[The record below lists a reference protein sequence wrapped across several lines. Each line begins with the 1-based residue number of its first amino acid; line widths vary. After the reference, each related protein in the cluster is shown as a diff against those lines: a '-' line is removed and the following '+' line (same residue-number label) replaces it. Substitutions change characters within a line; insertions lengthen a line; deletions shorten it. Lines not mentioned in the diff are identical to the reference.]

1 MVLLLA
7 LSCSLLF
14 GGAIPP
20 RLLLA
25 CEPANDLLAHL
36 PAALKATRYASAAAA
51 IGAARSGDTVMV
63 LADSYPTTPT
73 VLSPALFAT
82 AKARG
87 VKLFVEFPAAV
98 PGGAA
103 KRANSKGPGGPTGAQ
118 DPLAPRRGPLGP
130 SPDRG
135 SVVRNAPALVPG
147 PLARLYNSVRPTA
160 QRSLGLYRPRCR
172 A

>member
-14 GGAIPP
+14 GGANTAAP

-25 CEPANDLLAHL
+25 CEPANDLLAYL

-51 IGAARSGDTVMV
+51 IGAAHSGDTVMV
-63 LADSYPTTPT
+63 LADGYPTTPT

-82 AKARG
+82 ARARG

-98 PGGAA
+98 PGQRGCEP
-103 KRANSKGPGGPTGAQ
+103 KGSRRIHYV
-118 DPLAPRRGPLGP
+118 PRRPTGPLGTP
-130 SPDRG
+130 SRTPWTLSR
-135 SVVRNAPALVPG
+135 
-147 PLARLYNSVRPTA
+147 
-160 QRSLGLYRPRCR
+160 
-172 A
+172 

>member
-14 GGAIPP
+14 GGANTAAP

-25 CEPANDLLAHL
+25 CEPANDLLAHI

-51 IGAARSGDTVMV
+51 IGAAHSGDTVMV
-63 LADSYPTTPT
+63 LADGYPTTPT

-82 AKARG
+82 ARARG
-87 VKLFVEFPAAV
+87 VNLFVEFPAAV

-103 KRANSKGPGGPTGAQ
+103 NPTGPAVCITCPAVPQ
-118 DPLAPRRGPLGP
+118 DPLARR
-130 SPDRG
+130 
-135 SVVRNAPALVPG
+135 
-147 PLARLYNSVRPTA
+147 
-160 QRSLGLYRPRCR
+160 
-172 A
+172 